1 MYLSEL
7 LNENRDI
14 EWNSV
19 HAIGQ
24 YHYQDMLNANEAIE
38 YFQMLGLSEKEAKK
52 YQELAKQGHPEG
64 IGEKGL
70 IPGGQLPLIGDIL
83 NPINLGLTLGGGGIA
98 GLGAKK
104 VGGNI
109 LKHGIKQGL
118 KQSATQAALAVVKN
132 PANLAK
138 AKAYARKYPMFF
150 SPKALRRMDK
160 IRTNK
165 FKEK

>member
-1 MYLSEL
+1 
-7 LNENRDI
+7 
-14 EWNSV
+14 
-19 HAIGQ
+19 
-24 YHYQDMLNANEAIE
+24 
-38 YFQMLGLSEKEAKK
+38 
-52 YQELAKQGHPEG
+52 
-64 IGEKGL
+64 
-70 IPGGQLPLIGDIL
+70 GQLPLIGDIL

-138 AKAYARKYPMFF
+138 AK
-150 SPKALRRMDK
+150 
-160 IRTNK
+160 
-165 FKEK
+165 